1 MPDLLLELF
10 SEEIPARMQKQA
22 SDDLKKLVTD
32 ALVERGMTYEGAAA
46 FATPR
51 RLALHIAGLPVRQPD
66 VREEKKGPRVGAPEA
81 AVQGFLKSAGLS
93 SLDQAK
99 IEKDPKGKGEFYVAV
114 IERAGRTTT
123 EVLAEILPH
132 IVRSFPWPKSMRWG
146 AASAR
151 TDSLRW
157 VRPLHSIL
165 CTFGPETEEP
175 EVVRFEVDGV
185 SVGNVTRGHRFMAPG
200 EIRVRRFD
208 DYAPALEKA
217 KVVLDPARRRDI
229 ILHDARDLA
238 MAQGLELVEDE
249 ALLHEAAGLVEWPV
263 VLMGEFDPAFLD
275 IPGEVIRATIR
286 ANQKCF
292 VLRRPSSFETRP
304 AGAPQDEGRG
314 SPHAEEARSAVS
326 KHEGALSNK
335 FLLVS
340 NIEASDGGKAIVA
353 GNERVIRARLSDAL
367 YFWKTDQAALPD
379 FADKGKPLDQ
389 RMAKLRALNIVFHE
403 KLGTQGE
410 RVERIKALAKEIA
423 PLVGAD
429 VAHAERAAELCK
441 ADLMTEVVGEFPEVQ
456 GLMGRRYA
464 ELQGEHADVCA
475 AIEEHYKPQGPGD
488 RIPTNPVSIAVAL
501 ADKLDTLVGFWAI
514 DEKPTGSK
522 DPYALRRAA
531 LGVIRLV
538 LENKITINLH
548 NIINFVYSNTLTR
561 FGREFNL
568 FSEDG
573 NEGNYYQVI
582 ACFIDKHTQFDPHK
596 RYLVLFGPP
605 RNFRAGDDEV
615 FVIAGVSGDGYE
627 APAFV
632 PTGIELIAGLLSFFH
647 DRLKVYL
654 RDQGARHD
662 LIDAVLSM
670 GSTTLPLVG
679 RVDGEAGGVGVDTTS
694 DGIATPTPKYPPH
707 KGEGT
712 SGNDDLLQIVARVN
726 ALGSFLDTDDGK
738 NLLAGY
744 KRAANIVR
752 AEEKKEKDGAAEF
765 AKAYEASADAP
776 EAEKTLADAIASA
789 KQAAASA
796 VARED
801 FTGAMAALSQLR
813 APVDKFFE
821 DVTVNDADNNKR
833 INRLRLLNELRNAVH
848 TVADFSKIAG

>member
-22 SDDLKKLVTD
+22 SDDLKKLITD

-81 AVQGFLKSAGLS
+81 AVAGFLKSAGLA

-114 IERAGRTTT
+114 IERAGRATT

-132 IVRSFPWPKSMRWG
+132 IVRTFPWPKSMRWG
-146 AASAR
+146 SASTR
-151 TDSLRW
+151 SDSLRW

-175 EVVRFEVDGV
+175 EVVRFDVEGV
-185 SVGNVTRGHRFMAPG
+185 SVGNVTRGHRFMSPG

-208 DYAPALEKA
+208 DYVPALEKA

-238 MAQGLELVEDE
+238 MAQGLELVEDD

-263 VLMGEFDPAFLD
+263 VLMGEFDEAFLD

-292 VLRRPSSFETRP
+292 VLRNPSSFETRP
-304 AGAPQDEGRG
+304 AGAPQDEGQG
-314 SPHAEEARSAVS
+314 SPHAEEAPSAVS
-326 KHEGALSNK
+326 KHEGGALSNK

-367 YFWKTDQAALPD
+367 YFWKTDQAPLPD
-379 FADKGKPLDQ
+379 FSDKGKPLDQ

-423 PLVGAD
+423 PLVGAN
-429 VAHAERAAELCK
+429 VEHAERAAELCK

-464 ELQGEHADVCA
+464 ELQGEHPDVCA
-475 AIEEHYKPQGPGD
+475 AIEEHYKPQGPND

-538 LENKITINLH
+538 LENGLRASLVPLAEKAADLIEQTAIALAH
-548 NIINFVYSNTLTR
+548 QRGKEQGGVYSVVV
-561 FGREFNL
+561 GH
-568 FSEDG
+568 S
-573 NEGNYYQVI
+573 
-582 ACFIDKHTQFDPHK
+582 
-596 RYLVLFGPP
+596 LVLWNG
-605 RNFRAGDDEV
+605 RKVRLSLVD
-615 FVIAGVSGDGYE
+615 
-627 APAFV
+627 
-632 PTGIELIAGLLSFFH
+632 LLSFFH

-670 GSTTLPLVG
+670 GANPALTLSSP
-679 RVDGEAGGVGVDTTS
+679 AQQGVS
-694 DGIATPTPKYPPH
+694 
-707 KGEGT
+707 KGEGGST
-712 SGNDDLLQIVARVN
+712 SFDTPPSAATQDEGSAGNDDLLQVVARVN

-765 AKAYEASADAP
+765 ARAYEASADAP
-776 EAEKTLADAIASA
+776 DAEKALASAIGSA
-789 KQAAASA
+789 KQSAAEA

-801 FTGAMAALSQLR
+801 FTAAMAALSQLR
-813 APVDKFFE
+813 APVDTFFE